1 MNEPTL
7 FQEKDPVL
15 DFVCSVQGDLHSMTL
30 RLKAK
35 GKSPMTAKQKQ
46 DFIRQR
52 AKQLVDEKTEDV
64 IWGEFSPLQKADA
77 LVEYLTVECLNR
89 PNKKG

>member
-1 MNEPTL
+1 MNEPTS

-15 DFVCSVQGDLHSMTL
+15 DFVCSVQGELHSMAY
-30 RLKAK
+30 RLKVK

-46 DFIRQR
+46 EFIRKR
-52 AKQLVDEKTEDV
+52 ANQLVDKKTEDV

-77 LVEYLTVECLNR
+77 LVEYLTVECLNN
-89 PNKKG
+89 PIKKR